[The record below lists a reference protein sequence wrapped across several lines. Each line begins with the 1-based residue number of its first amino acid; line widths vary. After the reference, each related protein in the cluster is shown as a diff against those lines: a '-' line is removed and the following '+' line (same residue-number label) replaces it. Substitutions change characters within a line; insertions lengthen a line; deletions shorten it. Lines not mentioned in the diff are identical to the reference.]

1 VSDGATASAVPSL
14 NTVVGKLP
22 TSPFRE
28 EENDLARTL
37 DAIDRERS
45 LTTHPTQ
52 TPAQQSRSHSRIPS
66 VRQLLITALSGL
78 LVAGIV
84 AVLQIRD
91 DDAGRRPSG
100 PVDPGVHRAT
110 VVFGNAKAGDCLT
123 WPDNQPDQPSFVLCR
138 DDHLFEVAAAVDM
151 DNFQEPCQLT
161 VQRYL
166 GRRYDPDG
174 KFTAGVLW
182 PGDGTGPES
191 PERRLLCGLQL
202 LGPDGR
208 PIPFKG
214 KVADADQ
221 SKTWA
226 PGTCLSL
233 DEATGR
239 PTDIPV
245 DCAGPHAAEVTGT
258 VNLADRFG
266 DSPPEVADQDAFLSD
281 ACTRITD
288 TYLAP
293 TTLADT
299 GLSVHY
305 NVISPASWS
314 AGSRQVSCRIGV
326 TRPDRS
332 WAASTGSAKGPSTPV
347 PAATPSP
354 VPATSEPKTV
364 STPAPASTSTVPP
377 PTTSATPPATS
388 ATPPTT
394 STTEAATTTTGE
406 PPPPPAEAPGPSPAP
421 PAEAP
426 GPSPAPPAEAPG
438 PPPAPPA
445 EAPGPPPETTPPP
458 NVLDIPGLGPITF
471 PAAPPAPAPPP
482 PPG

>member
-1 VSDGATASAVPSL
+1 MPSL
-14 NTVVGKLP
+14 ITVVGKLP
-22 TSPFRE
+22 TSPLRE

-45 LTTHPTQ
+45 LTTRPTPP
-52 TPAQQSRSHSRIPS
+52 PAQQGRSQSRIPS
-66 VRQLLITALSGL
+66 PRQLLITALTGL
-78 LVAGIV
+78 LVAGVV

-91 DDAGRRPSG
+91 DDDGRSSG
-100 PVDPGVHRAT
+100 PVDAGVHRAT

-123 WPDNQPDQPSFVLCR
+123 WPDNQPDKPSFVLCR

-151 DNFQEPCQLT
+151 DHFQEPCQLT

-166 GRRYDPDG
+166 GPRYDPDG
-174 KFTAGVLW
+174 KFTVGVLW

-208 PIPFKG
+208 PMPFKG

-245 DCAGPHAAEVTGT
+245 DCAGPHAAEITGT
-258 VNLADRFG
+258 ANLADRFG
-266 DSPPEVADQDAFLSD
+266 DSPPELADQDAFLND
-281 ACTRITD
+281 ACTRITNA
-288 TYLAP
+288 YLAP

-299 GLSVHY
+299 AFSVHY
-305 NVISPASWS
+305 TMITPASWS
-314 AGSRQVSCRIGV
+314 AGSRQVSCRIGT

-332 WAASTGSAKGPSTPV
+332 WVASTGSAKGRSTPV

-354 VPATSEPKTV
+354 PSPVPATSEPTTTV
-364 STPAPASTSTVPP
+364 STPTPAFTPSPP
-377 PTTSATPPATS
+377 APTTSAA
-388 ATPPTT
+388 PPTT
-394 STTEAATTTTGE
+394 TTTVATTTTSE
-406 PPPPPAEAPGPSPAP
+406 PPPL
-421 PAEAP
+421 
-426 GPSPAPPAEAPG
+426 
-438 PPPAPPA
+438 PPPN

-458 NVLDIPGLGPITF
+458 NILDIPGLGPITF
-471 PAAPPAPAPPP
+471 PAAPPPPPPPPPAPPP